1 MDPTFIVVIVG
12 IATTLMIGRHLAARR
27 VAAGDGRFAMV
38 IFAPALL
45 SGAFIVW
52 GSIRIITNEPV
63 LGLAMTGAATVYLAG
78 TIWAIIRSTRG
89 VNRARTRD
97 EITDAIT
104 EPTTELMILWM
115 SLILIGGLIAVV
127 ALIAWGVSRAA
138 G

>member
-1 MDPTFIVVIVG
+1 MDPTFLVVIVAVA
-12 IATTLMIGRHLAARR
+12 IALVFGRHLAARR
-27 VAAGDGRFAMV
+27 VAAGDGRLAIV

-45 SGAFIVW
+45 SGVFIVW

-89 VNRARTRD
+89 VNRAQTPD

-104 EPTTELMILWM
+104 EPTTELMVVWM
-115 SLILIGGLIAVV
+115 SLILIGGLIAVI